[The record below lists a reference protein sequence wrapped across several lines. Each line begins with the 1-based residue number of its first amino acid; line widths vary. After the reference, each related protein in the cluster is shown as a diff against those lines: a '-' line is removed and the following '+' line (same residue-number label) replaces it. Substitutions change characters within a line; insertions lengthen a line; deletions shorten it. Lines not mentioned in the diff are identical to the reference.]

1 MLLPNQQ
8 PLTLFRRSYRMGL
21 VLLSTALASVSCSKE
36 NTGQSEETAGRLE
49 ISVRPTTVQMTKAS
63 DTAFEDGDEF
73 GLTVVQ
79 WLDSEPCDLSL
90 IRYEDNVMFTV
101 EEGSEPYAWPT
112 AYYPDRSTPCSFYA
126 YYPYNETGF
135 RRGTNILPVQVA
147 TNQGYGIS
155 GSDYMVA
162 VKDTVYPTE
171 ESVPLVFDH
180 ILAKIVLNLIAGDG
194 CTTADLLTSDLTLK
208 SFSTEAEYDI
218 VEQTFSAISSRADII
233 PSTNWAE
240 SSDRITGSCAIV
252 IPQKFRA
259 GESMLYCTINNKI
272 LAYKPSSDILFESG
286 RQYNFDI
293 TVTVTDLGPS
303 IAVSSEIT
311 DWQEGDKII
320 GDAVQDTPVKGTVED
335 IDGNV
340 YDYVEIGGLYW
351 TASNMRTTK
360 YTDGRDIPYHSV
372 GTDDWMA
379 LTTPAYCYFENL
391 PENKETLGLLYNYY
405 SVLDGNIC
413 PEGWR
418 LPTKDELSMLID
430 EGNYDFDPTAL
441 MSTAWDDGVSKGTN
455 ETGFTALP
463 SGMAMDDSYWMSDCY
478 LWSSSINEQG
488 TDGMMYGYLYLSSYP
503 WTDWHMASVGMGIR
517 CVKET
522 IE

>member
-101 EEGSEPYAWPT
+101 EEGSEPYAWPA

-311 DWQEGDKII
+311 DWQEGDKMHIEVPTQWPQLI
-320 GDAVQDTPVKGTVED
+320 RVNVAQLLSLDASNVIVHQMPCNPLHNEYLICPAVLAYIAAMGTIRAGVPVVLSGNACSDSPLLSVERTTWCTE
-335 IDGNV
+335 DGKPV
-340 YDYVEIGGLYW
+340 YEECTMEAELGAFQIEDKEYIRQALAGLIPNYPLSYFNASVTTKRSASRPSLFYSGCGYADALFTSEAHLSRKAIS
-351 TASNMRTTK
+351 TASGPAMRPSTT
-360 YTDGRDIPYHSV
+360 T
-372 GTDDWMA
+372 
-379 LTTPAYCYFENL
+379 
-391 PENKETLGLLYNYY
+391 
-405 SVLDGNIC
+405 
-413 PEGWR
+413 
-418 LPTKDELSMLID
+418 
-430 EGNYDFDPTAL
+430 
-441 MSTAWDDGVSKGTN
+441 
-455 ETGFTALP
+455 
-463 SGMAMDDSYWMSDCY
+463 
-478 LWSSSINEQG
+478 
-488 TDGMMYGYLYLSSYP
+488 
-503 WTDWHMASVGMGIR
+503 IR
-517 CVKET
+517 
-522 IE
+522 